1 MTSSFQSTA
10 FQSAARPV
18 DTFVAEPSVLPKT
31 DAEELATV
39 LQTVNP
45 NLQKFIG
52 TQLEKTVEEEKDKA
66 FKMALDTVLTDG
78 TIGKVAD
85 ATRKEEGDEAARQLI
100 GGSIFVDRFYK
111 QYLGELYGSQLD
123 TNAKEAYRDA
133 QIDTFD
139 AEGKPIKRS
148 IRSFKPSDP
157 EFINWRQNYFN
168 EQTQKILDLGGEIDS
183 ANFITNLKTSVV
195 NLNELAR
202 KENNAFRLEKV
213 KELSNDY
220 FNKTAK
226 DWFNGNR
233 ENAKLHITNFINDTR
248 KLGLTGSDAKEIY
261 TGLVQN
267 IANIGQ
273 YYVTT
278 ADVNDLDEVDDLIIG
293 IGLSIPYGNNGGNLT
308 QHPEWQDKIEPV
320 LENLED
326 ELNEELTQGPK
337 IDKARRRIKL
347 ENKLVEVNKLPIDT
361 EEQRAIYKQKIT
373 ELKNDRQFSDLNEV
387 FKTNN
392 YPYIEDFSAEI
403 FNIRTNMRLRN
414 YEDNE
419 SPLDQ
424 LGIIK
429 NKIVDLGITDNGI
442 LTDLNQAAQIAE
454 QYKSIYDIFDTKSKP
469 LFDDIDAFYR
479 SQAGSKGGFGN
490 VNLGGGV
497 SVNLGGLDND
507 LYLEKYNL
515 EQKIDS
521 DFEAWINENFYKEID
536 GKQIGGPSSKQIK
549 DWLDDKRDQIEKNN
563 FKISTDTPSPSE
575 GDGTY
580 EVNGIKYSVKT
591 GKPILEEKPLKIDEA
606 PAFNNTKFEVT
617 DDPVDLPQLESRV
630 IQELKNLGGVTKE
643 NRDKLIEQVITEK
656 EKMNVTNIPGKSQAD
671 SIINF
676 LRTGEYGFGFGGP
689 KTYEPLKSLVDTNN
703 SEASGFS
710 KGGATTVDVSS
721 GDTLSGFAND
731 LDTSVEAIKKANGM
745 TSDAIQI
752 GDVLIIPEG
761 ITDPNKVDAPKF
773 DMDKLITSKD
783 HPFNP
788 VREKH
793 NFQVIYNIAK
803 KIGIKFPELVAAQAM
818 EETGFGKDQS
828 ADNNFLGLKATSS
841 EVARGQSE
849 RKMTTEDRGQ
859 GRKPELANFKTF
871 DNIREM
877 MMQYKKEWNDNFL
890 GRKGIVNAK
899 SIEEAIKMLQA
910 EDYATNKDYDKN
922 VLDIIDRAIKEG
934 WF

>member
-1 MTSSFQSTA
+1 MSSSFQSTA

-45 NLQKFIG
+45 NLQKYIG
-52 TQLEKTVEEEKDKA
+52 TRLEKTVEEEKDKA
-66 FKMALDTVLTDG
+66 FKMALDTVLADG

-85 ATRKEEGDEAARQLI
+85 ATRKQDGDEAARQLI
-100 GGSIFVDRFYK
+100 GGNIFIDRFYK
-111 QYLGELYGSQLD
+111 QYIGELYGSQLD
-123 TNAKEAYRDA
+123 SNAKEAYRDA
-133 QIDTFD
+133 EIDTFN
-139 AEGKPIKRS
+139 AQGEPIKRS
-148 IRSFKPSDP
+148 IRSFAPTDP
-157 EFINWRQNYFN
+157 EFIDWRQNYFKD
-168 EQTQKILDLGGEIDS
+168 QTQKILDLGGEIDS
-183 ANFITNLKTSVV
+183 ANFITNLQTSVV
-195 NLNELAR
+195 NLNKLAR
-202 KENNAFRLEKV
+202 KENNEYKVEKV
-213 KELSNDY
+213 KDLSNDY

-226 DWFNGNR
+226 DWLSGNR
-233 ENAKLHITNFINDTR
+233 EDARLHITNFINDTR
-248 KLGLTGSDAKEIY
+248 KLGLTGGDAREVY
-261 TGLVQN
+261 TGLVEN

-308 QHPEWQDKIEPV
+308 QHPEWQEKIEPI

-361 EEQRAIYKQKIT
+361 EEQRAIYKQKII

-424 LGIIK
+424 LGLIK
-429 NKIVDLGITDNGI
+429 NKIVDLGITDDGI
-442 LTDLNQAAQIAE
+442 LTDLNQAVQIAE
-454 QYKSIYDIFDTKSKP
+454 QYKSIYQIFDVKSKP

-479 SQAGSKGGFGN
+479 SQAGSKGVFGN
-490 VNLGGGV
+490 INLTGGV

-507 LYLEKYNL
+507 LYIEKYKN
-515 EQKIDS
+515 EQQIDNN
-521 DFEAWINENFYKEID
+521 FETWIKENYYQMKD
-536 GKQIGGPSSKQIK
+536 GKKVGGPSEADIK
-549 DWLDDKRDQIEKNN
+549 KWLTDERERVEKEV
-563 FKISTDTPSPSE
+563 FKF
-575 GDGTY
+575 
-580 EVNGIKYSVKT
+580 KT
-591 GKPILEEKPLKIDEA
+591 ESQKIIDEIS
-606 PAFNNTKFEVT
+606 NR
-617 DDPVDLPQLESRV
+617 PVNQR
-630 IQELKNLGGVTKE
+630 
-643 NRDKLIEQVITEK
+643 R
-656 EKMNVTNIPGKSQAD
+656 
-671 SIINF
+671 
-676 LRTGEYGFGFGGP
+676 GFGFGNEDDDFRESVLQLETPAFGN
-689 KTYEPLKSLVDTNN
+689 KKFEVEPGAF
-703 SEASGFS
+703 SE
-710 KGGATTVDVSS
+710 GGVTTVDVSS

-752 GDVLIIPEG
+752 GDVLVIPEG

-773 DMDKLITSKD
+773 DMNKLITSKD

-803 KIGIKFPELVAAQAM
+803 EIGIKYPELVAAQAM
-818 EETGFGKDQS
+818 EETGFGKNQS
-828 ADNNFLGLKATSS
+828 AKNNFLGLQATPS
-841 EVARGQSE
+841 EVARGESE
-849 RKMTTEDRGQ
+849 RKMTTEFRGQ
-859 GRKPELANFKTF
+859 GRQPEEADFKTF
-871 DNIREM
+871 ENIKAM
-877 MMQYKKEWNDNFL
+877 MMQYKKQWNDNFL
-890 GRKGIVNAK
+890 SRKGIVNAN
-899 SIEEAIKMLQA
+899 SIQEAIKMLQA
-910 EDYATNKDYDKN
+910 EDYATNPDYDKN
-922 VLDIIDRAIKEG
+922 VLRIIDRAIKEG

>member
-1 MTSSFQSTA
+1 MTSSFKSTA

-18 DTFVAEPSVLPKT
+18 DTFVAQPSVLPKT
-31 DAEELATV
+31 GAEELADV
-39 LQTVNP
+39 LQTINP
-45 NLQKFIG
+45 NLQKYIG
-52 TQLEKTVEEEKDKA
+52 TRLEKTVEEKKDKA
-66 FKMALDTVLTDG
+66 FKMALDTVLADG

-85 ATRKEEGDEAARQLI
+85 ATRKQDGDKAARQLI
-100 GGSIFVDRFYK
+100 GGNIFVDRFYK
-111 QYLGELYGSQLD
+111 QYIGELYGSQLD
-123 TNAKEAYRDA
+123 SNAKEAYRDA
-133 QIDTFD
+133 EIDTFN
-139 AEGKPIKRS
+139 AQGEPIKRS
-148 IRSFKPSDP
+148 IRSFAPTDP
-157 EFINWRQNYFN
+157 EFIDWRQNYFK
-168 EQTQKILDLGGEIDS
+168 EQTQKILDLGGEIDT
-183 ANFITNLKTSVV
+183 ANFITNLQTSVV
-195 NLNELAR
+195 NLNKLAR
-202 KENNAFRLEKV
+202 EEHNEYNVEKV
-213 KELSNDY
+213 KDLSNDY

-226 DWFNGNR
+226 DWFNGNK
-233 ENAKLHITNFINDTR
+233 ENAQLHITNFINDTR

-308 QHPEWQDKIEPV
+308 QHPEWQEKIEPV

-361 EEQRAIYKQKIT
+361 EEQRAIYKQKII

-424 LGIIK
+424 LGLIK
-429 NKIVDLGITDNGI
+429 NKIVDLGITDDGI
-442 LTDLNQAAQIAE
+442 LSDLNQAAQIAE
-454 QYKSIYDIFDTKSKP
+454 QYKSIYDIFDTKSQP

-515 EQKIDS
+515 EQKIDN

-536 GKQIGGPSSKQIK
+536 GKQIGGPSSRQIK

-563 FKISTDTPSPSE
+563 FKIGTDEPAPSE

-591 GKPILEEKPLKIDEA
+591 GKPILEEKPLTTEEA
-606 PAFNNTKFEVT
+606 PAFGNDKFEVK
-617 DDPVDLPQLESRV
+617 DG
-630 IQELKNLGGVTKE
+630 N
-643 NRDKLIEQVITEK
+643 TEA
-656 EKMNVTNIPGKSQAD
+656 GFFSGD
-671 SIINF
+671 S
-676 LRTGEYGFGFGGP
+676 P
-689 KTYEPLKSLVDTNN
+689 
-703 SEASGFS
+703 
-710 KGGATTVDVSS
+710 TTVTVEA
-721 GDTLSGFAND
+721 GDTLSQLAEEFGVPLQAFMEANNITNADLIRAGQELVVPMVDMTSEKPIIQNMLPEPELNKLKQQIKIQTDNDQPLTKQQINKLLINAGFTEEQAKVMTAIAMAESAN
-731 LDTSVEAIKKANGM
+731 KANAFYGGTEKEPEESYGLFQINMFNYKGM
-745 TSDAIQI
+745 ELGNDRRPKLGIDNNNALY
-752 GDVLIIPEG
+752 DPVLNALAAKLVFDETQAQRG
-761 ITDPNKVDAPKF
+761 NGYLAWGVYSKDGKTEDPN
-773 DMDKLITSKD
+773 
-783 HPFNP
+783 
-788 VREKH
+788 
-793 NFQVIYNIAK
+793 
-803 KIGIKFPELVAAQAM
+803 
-818 EETGFGKDQS
+818 
-828 ADNNFLGLKATSS
+828 
-841 EVARGQSE
+841 AR
-849 RKMTTEDRGQ
+849 
-859 GRKPELANFKTF
+859 
-871 DNIREM
+871 
-877 MMQYKKEWNDNFL
+877 YKKFL
-890 GRKGIVNAK
+890 
-899 SIEEAIKMLQA
+899 
-910 EDYATNKDYDKN
+910 D
-922 VLDIIDRAIKEG
+922 
-934 WF
+934 

>member
-1 MTSSFQSTA
+1 MSSSFQSTA

-85 ATRKEEGDEAARQLI
+85 ATRKEDGDEAARQLI

-168 EQTQKILDLGGEIDS
+168 EQTQKILNLGGEIDS

-273 YYVTT
+273 YYITT

-326 ELNEELTQGPK
+326 ELYEELTQGTK

-424 LGIIK
+424 LGLIK

-521 DFEAWINENFYKEID
+521 DFEAWISENFYKEID
-536 GKQIGGPSSKQIK
+536 GKQIGGPSSRQIK

-591 GKPILEEKPLKIDEA
+591 GRPILEEKPLDIQKA
-606 PAFNNTKFEVT
+606 PAFGNKKFEVE
-617 DDPVDLPQLESRV
+617 PGAFSE
-630 IQELKNLGGVTKE
+630 GGV
-643 NRDKLIEQVITEK
+643 
-656 EKMNVTNIPGKSQAD
+656 
-671 SIINF
+671 
-676 LRTGEYGFGFGGP
+676 
-689 KTYEPLKSLVDTNN
+689 
-703 SEASGFS
+703 
-710 KGGATTVDVSS
+710 TTVDVSS

-745 TSDAIQI
+745 TSNAIQI
-752 GDVLIIPEG
+752 GDVLVIPEG

-803 KIGIKFPELVAAQAM
+803 EIGIKYPELVAAQAM
-818 EETGFGKDQS
+818 EETGFGKTQS
-828 ADNNFLGLKATSS
+828 AENNFLGLQATPS
-841 EVARGQSE
+841 EVARGESE
-849 RKMTTEDRGQ
+849 RKLTTEFRGQ
-859 GRKPELANFKTF
+859 GEQVEEADFKTF
-871 DNIREM
+871 DNIKAM
-877 MMQYKKEWNDNFL
+877 MMQYKKQWNDNFL
-890 GRKGIVNAK
+890 GRKGIVNAN
-899 SIEEAIKMLQA
+899 SIQEAIKMLQA
-910 EDYATNKDYDKN
+910 EDYATNPDYDKN
-922 VLDIIDRAIKEG
+922 VLRIIDRAIKEG